1 MRTTLTLDDDVV
13 ARLRAAIR
21 KHRRPF
27 KVVVN
32 EALRGGL
39 EAMERPGPARK
50 PFRTAGFDLGP
61 SLVGSLDN
69 VEEVLSR
76 VEGEEHR

>member
-1 MRTTLTLDDDVV
+1 MRTTLTLDDDVAV
-13 ARLRAAIR
+13 KLKAAA
-21 KHRRPF
+21 KHRPF

-32 EALRGGL
+32 EVLRAGFSALEKR
-39 EAMERPGPARK
+39 ARPRK
-50 PFRTAGFDLGP
+50 PYRTPGFDLGQ

-76 VEGEEHR
+76 AEGEDHR